1 MIQLSVFVH
10 TASAGMFEEVQV
22 PAVWTVAHR
31 GYSGNRRLDVWIY
44 LDNNTALRAAAEL
57 AMSCG
62 VDQDSAAAGYFRQ
75 GQYTAVITRYLETSP
90 DWHVLAVQEAPL
102 MLDPDTFC
110 PLV

>member
-1 MIQLSVFVH
+1 MTQLADFVH
-10 TASAGMFEEVQV
+10 ESLAGMFEAVRV

-44 LDNNTALRAAAEL
+44 QDANTALRAAAEL

-62 VDQDSAAAGYFRQ
+62 VDEDSVAVGHFRQ
-75 GQYTAVITRYLETSP
+75 GQYPAVISRYLQTSP

-110 PLV
+110 PLS